1 MENLK
6 EKLEIVVH
14 YMNNMNEFSGEFW
27 ENLKAT
33 KLAGKEEQYI
43 NDVSELIDEWIN
55 DGKVAFYSKYEL
67 WPCT

>member
-14 YMNNMNEFSGEFW
+14 YMNNMDEFSGEFW

-33 KLAGKEEQYI
+33 KLTGKNEQYI
-43 NDVSELIDEWIN
+43 NDVSDLIDEWVN
-55 DGKVAFYSKYEL
+55 DGKVAFYSNYEL
-67 WPCT
+67 

>member
-14 YMNNMNEFSGEFW
+14 YMNNMDEFSGEFW

-33 KLAGKEEQYI
+33 KLVGKNEQYI
-43 NDVSELIDEWIN
+43 NDVSDLIDQWIN

-67 WPCT
+67 